1 MKVDTATATAVRQQ
15 RQTVALWLRPVA
27 GPDRMLL
34 ADIAAQATSVA
45 GAVPQDIGGRNVI
58 QVDGVL
64 RTGFGTGVAAD
75 AALRIEFHHPGQQR
89 VIAARQTLAGRSHL
103 CFSGCRL

>member
-1 MKVDTATATAVRQQ
+1 
-15 RQTVALWLRPVA
+15 
-27 GPDRMLL
+27 MLL
-34 ADIAAQATSVA
+34 ADIAAQATPGA
-45 GAVPQDIGGRNVI
+45 GAVPQDISWRNVI

-64 RTGFGTGVAAD
+64 RADFGTGVAAD

-89 VIAARQTLAGRSHL
+89 VIAAWQPLAGRSQL